1 MSDNK
6 KSRDFLS
13 EKHKPSHDKNIPRHI
28 AIIPDGNRR
37 YARKKGKPDWYGH
50 KEGEKIFEKMLEWCK
65 EAGVKEVS
73 FWGMST
79 ENLERG
85 KEEVDFLLT
94 LFGEICDKFLKE
106 FKKKKEKD
114 KVRIRFIGNFEKFPP
129 KLMEKINKV
138 MEVTKD
144 YTDYRLNVLVGYGGR
159 WEIIEAAKKIAKEV
173 KDGKLEPDDITPDV
187 FEKHLFVQ
195 SEPDLII
202 RTSEE
207 RLSGLFPWQGIYS
220 EIIFLKDKYWPE
232 LTKEDFM
239 ACLENYANRPR
250 RFGK

>member
-1 MSDNK
+1 
-6 KSRDFLS
+6 
-13 EKHKPSHDKNIPRHI
+13 
-28 AIIPDGNRR
+28 
-37 YARKKGKPDWYGH
+37 
-50 KEGEKIFEKMLEWCK
+50 
-65 EAGVKEVS
+65 
-73 FWGMST
+73 
-79 ENLERG
+79 
-85 KEEVDFLLT
+85 
-94 LFGEICDKFLKE
+94 
-106 FKKKKEKD
+106 
-114 KVRIRFIGNFEKFPP
+114 
-129 KLMEKINKV
+129 MEKINKV

-220 EIIFLKDKYWPE
+220 EIIYLKDKYWPE